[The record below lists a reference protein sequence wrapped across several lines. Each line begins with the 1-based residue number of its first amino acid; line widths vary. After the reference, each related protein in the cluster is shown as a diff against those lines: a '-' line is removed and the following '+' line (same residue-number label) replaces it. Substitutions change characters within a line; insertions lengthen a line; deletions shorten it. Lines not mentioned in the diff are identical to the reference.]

1 VNGIFDIPRA
11 VGILPQHEQSTSSG
25 RRRVAPDHR
34 RATAQ
39 PNEQLFVT
47 SDYTAPVLQVVA
59 AMNPFWEPSIN

>member
-1 VNGIFDIPRA
+1 MASRN
-11 VGILPQHEQSTSSG
+11 S
-25 RRRVAPDHR
+25 VATFIAFCSDTT
-34 RATAQ
+34 TAQ